1 MPELKYKVKN
11 TKDYSLQ
18 ESLQRLMTQAF
29 TVGIDD
35 NKNEITLFHVDEIP
49 FEKQNLAHSVL
60 QPFFEDD
67 LSKCA
72 DSVNSGNN
80 ASEVEETEE
89 TEEAELVEN
98 TEEESEEEA

>member
-11 TKDYSLQ
+11 TKDYGLQ

-49 FEKQNLAHSVL
+49 FEKKNLANVVL
-60 QPFFEDD
+60 QPYFEDD
-67 LSKCA
+67 LNKCGDVA
-72 DSVNSGNN
+72 VESDPVED
-80 ASEVEETEE
+80 AELAEVVEDKIEELSEDEE
-89 TEEAELVEN
+89 EEAE
-98 TEEESEEEA
+98 